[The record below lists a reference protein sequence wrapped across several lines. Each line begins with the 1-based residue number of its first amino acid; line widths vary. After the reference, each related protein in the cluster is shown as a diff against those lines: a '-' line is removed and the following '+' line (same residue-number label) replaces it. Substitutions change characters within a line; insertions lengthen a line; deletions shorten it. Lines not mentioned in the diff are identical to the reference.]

1 MAKTQTQRLG
11 ILFALAMV
19 MAATRIHHSFLHHF
33 DALPD
38 ASWGVFFLA
47 GFWLRGSARWAS
59 FHWAFALLMIEA
71 VLVDYA
77 VITNQGMDFWSHY
90 CVSVAYWFLI
100 PSYFSLWLGG
110 SLLARY
116 QRGLSFST
124 LGMAAL
130 ALLVSVSVCYL
141 ISNGS
146 FYWLSASVPA
156 AARSFGGWLENLGD
170 WYLPFLETTAV
181 WVGLGAVMHLLA
193 VQLSRM
199 RQRGAQLH

>member
-1 MAKTQTQRLG
+1 MAKTHAQRAG
-11 ILFALAMV
+11 IFFALAML

-47 GFWLRGSARWAS
+47 GFWLRGSARWA
-59 FHWAFALLMIEA
+59 FPLLMLEA

-77 VITNQGMDFWSHY
+77 VITNQGLDFWSHY

-100 PSYFSLWLGG
+100 PAYFSLWMGG
-110 SLLARY
+110 SVLARY
-116 QRGLSFST
+116 QRGLSLST

-130 ALLVSVSVCYL
+130 ALLASVSVCYVV
-141 ISNGS
+141 SNGS
-146 FYWLSASVPA
+146 FFWLSGSVPA
-156 AARSFGGWLENLGD
+156 ATRNLAGWMANLAD

-181 WVGLGAVMHLLA
+181 WVGLGAVLHVLA
-193 VQLSRM
+193 VELTRV
-199 RQRGAQLH
+199 RQRDAQLR

>member
-1 MAKTQTQRLG
+1 MAKTHTQRLG
-11 ILFALAMV
+11 ILLALALV

-47 GFWLRGSARWAS
+47 GFWLRGSARWA
-59 FHWAFALLMIEA
+59 FPLLMIEA
-71 VLVDYA
+71 VLVDYL
-77 VITNQGMDFWSHY
+77 VITNQGLDFWSHY

-110 SLLARY
+110 SVLAKY
-116 QRGLSFST
+116 QRGLDLAT
-124 LGMAAL
+124 LGMAAA
-130 ALLVSVSVCYL
+130 ALLASVTVCYV

-146 FYWLSASVPA
+146 FFWLSASVPA
-156 AARSFGGWLENLGD
+156 ATRNFGGWVENLGD

-181 WVGLGAVMHLLA
+181 WVGLGAVLHVLA
-193 VQLSRM
+193 VQLSRV
-199 RQRGAQLH
+199 RQRSGQLH

>member
-1 MAKTQTQRLG
+1 MAKTHTQRLG
-11 ILFALAMV
+11 ILLALALV

-47 GFWLRGSARWAS
+47 GFWLRGSARWA
-59 FHWAFALLMIEA
+59 FPLLMLEA

-116 QRGLSFST
+116 QRGLSLST
-124 LGMAAL
+124 LGMAAA
-130 ALLVSVSVCYL
+130 ALLVSVSVCYV

-146 FYWLSASVPA
+146 FFWLSASVPA
-156 AARSFGGWLENLGD
+156 ATRSFGGWLENLGD

-181 WVGLGAVMHLLA
+181 WVGLGAVMHVLA
-193 VQLSRM
+193 VQLSRT

>member
-11 ILFALAMV
+11 ILLVLALV

-47 GFWLRGSARWAS
+47 GFWLRGSARWA
-59 FHWAFALLMIEA
+59 FPLMMIEA
-71 VLVDYA
+71 VLVDYV

-100 PSYFSLWLGG
+100 PAYFSLWLGG
-110 SLLARY
+110 SLLAKY
-116 QRGLSFST
+116 QRGLSLST
-124 LGMAAL
+124 LGMAAV
-130 ALLVSVSVCYL
+130 ALLASVSVCYV

-146 FYWLSASVPA
+146 FFWLSASVPA
-156 AARSFGGWLENLGD
+156 ATRHFSGWLENLGD
-170 WYLPFLETTAV
+170 WYMPFLETTAV
-181 WVGLGAVMHLLA
+181 WVGLGAVMHVLA
-193 VQLSRM
+193 VQLTHV